1 MNSIELKSRAKI
13 NLSIDVLGKRED
25 GYHLVEM
32 IMQTID
38 LYDIIKIKEL
48 KCNEIIIKSNSS
60 DIPLDENNIVYKAA
74 KLIKETFNISKGIEI
89 FIDKYIPI
97 AAGMAGGSS
106 NAAAVLVG
114 LNKLWNLQLSEEEL
128 KSLGFKLGADVPFCI
143 VGNAALAE
151 GVGEKLTYIKGL
163 SKDVSILVCKPE
175 LFVSTKD
182 VYGGLDLNNLKQR
195 PNNKLLIEYLKDD
208 NIEGV
213 SNNMVNVL
221 ETVTSKEHSEIK
233 EIERIMM
240 NNNALGSMM
249 SGSGPTVF
257 GLFESKEDAL
267 RGKEELLKTY
277 EQVYVV
283 NSSEKGV
290 EVDG

>member
-1 MNSIELKSRAKI
+1 MNSIQLKSRAKI

-38 LYDIIKIKEL
+38 LYDIIRIKEL
-48 KCNEIIIKSNSS
+48 DTNDITIKSNSS
-60 DIPLDENNIVYKAA
+60 NIPLDENNIVYKAINLL
-74 KLIKETFNISKGIEI
+74 KNKFKINKGVEVFIE
-89 FIDKYIPI
+89 KNIPI

-114 LNKLWNLQLSEEEL
+114 LNELWELNLSEEEL
-128 KSLGFKLGADVPFCI
+128 QELGFKLGADVPFCI
-143 VGNAALAE
+143 SGRAALAQ

-163 SKDVSILVCKPE
+163 PKDVSILVCKPN
-175 LFVSTKD
+175 LFVSTKT
-182 VYGGLDLNNLKQR
+182 VYEGLDLNNMGNR
-195 PNNKLLIEYLKDD
+195 PDNKYLIECLNKEDIK
-208 NIEGV
+208 NLAE
-213 SNNMVNVL
+213 NMVNVL
-221 ETVTSKEHSEIK
+221 ESVTSKEHR
-233 EIERIMM
+233 EIEEIEHIMM

-257 GLFESKEDAL
+257 GLFESEADAL
-267 RGKEELLKTY
+267 KGKEELLKKY
-277 EQVYVV
+277 DQVYVV

-290 EVDG
+290 EIDG